1 MSHKSVSPNAFTPEY
16 LEALREK
23 DETEAGAELESGSPL
38 VLREGDG
45 KFALFRPWKS
55 FEAGDSP
62 EAVFDDREDA
72 LRFLAARGAL
82 SRPRL
87 YELGN
92 AEGRRVEGFPL
103 TMAGRESGWLRTFDP
118 DWVFGANLLASTARS
133 PEDLA
138 TVVSTAGPERQRELG
153 EILGRQGRGARPSGG
168 PEAQRSGGAEEP

>member
-1 MSHKSVSPNAFTPEY
+1 MSHKSGSPNAFTPEY
-16 LEALREK
+16 LEALRER

-87 YELGN
+87 YELGS
-92 AEGRRVEGFPL
+92 AEGRMADGFPL
-103 TMAGRESGWLRTFDP
+103 SKAGRESGRLRTFDP

-133 PEDLA
+133 SEDLA
-138 TVVSTAGPERQRELG
+138 AVVSTAGPERQRELG
-153 EILGRQGRGARPSGG
+153 EILGRQGRD
-168 PEAQRSGGAEEP
+168 AQRGGDAEEA